1 MINRETKYPGRFTPG
16 TPQQPE
22 GAFKNRTTNISKDGS
37 YLEKD
42 WLNDWAAFFSSIT
55 SEAGAVANDVVD
67 EVGASQI
74 FDAMR
79 KIQTQVTPEVFAEGQ
94 NWAGTPYIDPDAVGA
109 NPTAKIYPCGTVA
122 GSTDHGIYVKYP
134 DGTLTTRH
142 MESIAITT
150 PSPSGNVFINVA
162 ALAPTPVLNVG
173 PYSVT
178 SQSSPT
184 NVAVWGGCFAAGA
197 NVQLILFGVS
207 AVSAGFVGYVTVGR
221 WKV

>member
-55 SEAGAVANDVVD
+55 SEANVAANDVVD

-79 KIQTQVTPEVFAEGQ
+79 KIQTQVTPEVFTAGQ
-94 NWAGTPYIDPDAVGA
+94 DWDGIAYIDPDAIGA
-109 NPTAKIYPCGTVA
+109 NPTAKIYPDGSIVGETDNGFYIKHANSTMEAFGIINFSVSNVVLINFPVQFIEQTHQMAINRTSSGTTNVL
-122 GSTDHGIYVKYP
+122 STDPGSATQLQVFGSNSTSSTIAWEVK
-134 DGTLTTRH
+134 G
-142 MESIAITT
+142 
-150 PSPSGNVFINVA
+150 
-162 ALAPTPVLNVG
+162 
-173 PYSVT
+173 
-178 SQSSPT
+178 
-184 NVAVWGGCFAAGA
+184 VW
-197 NVQLILFGVS
+197 
-207 AVSAGFVGYVTVGR
+207 
-221 WKV
+221 K